1 MALTRS
7 MLKGMQL
14 TDEQVS
20 AIIDAHTETVNALKE
35 QRDDFKRQRD
45 ALQETA
51 DKLPT
56 VQKELDDLKNGEDFK
71 AKWQQ
76 AVKDFNDYKSDV
88 ANKEKL
94 AKVKAAYKNLLTE
107 KKVGDKYIDSVM
119 GVTDYSGMALDADGK
134 LTNVETLGSEIENR
148 WGGFITTT
156 REQGAPV
163 ETPPAPAPAKL
174 SKKEIMA
181 IKDAGERQ
189 KAIAENHELFGF

>member
-45 ALQETA
+45 ELKETA

-76 AVKDFNDYKSDV
+76 AVKDLNDYKTDV

-134 LTNVETLGSEIENR
+134 LTNVDTLGSEIENR

>member
-45 ALQETA
+45 ELKETA

-76 AVKDFNDYKSDV
+76 AVKDLNDYKTDV

-119 GVTDYSGMALDADGK
+119 GVTDYSTMALDADGK
-134 LTNVETLGSEIENR
+134 LTNIDTLGSEIENR

>member
-51 DKLPT
+51 DKLPI

-76 AVKDFNDYKSDV
+76 AVKDLNDYKSDV

>member
-45 ALQETA
+45 ELKETA

-56 VQKELDDLKNGEDFK
+56 IQKELDDLKNGEDFK

-76 AVKDFNDYKSDV
+76 AVKDLNDYKTDV

-134 LTNVETLGSEIENR
+134 LTNVETLSNEIENR

-163 ETPPAPAPAKL
+163 ETHPAPAPAKL

-189 KAIAENHELFGF
+189 RAIAENHDLFGF